1 MSSPA
6 VTRRAAQK
14 AKIQTRAMA
23 SGRRP
28 QSSALL
34 EAKKRAR
41 QKISSGEKRSSDV
54 QTLRDPYQT
63 AMEATKMIRGA
74 TGLVYDRQMAQH
86 LCLWD
91 ENYPECPARLTRV
104 LDRCQELK
112 LLDRCQTIEPKVAT
126 KEQILLKHTDE
137 HFETLKRTSGVRD
150 EQSLEDLSSRFD
162 AIYIH
167 PTTFEL
173 SLLSVG
179 STVALV
185 DAVAQGRVQNGMA
198 IIRPP
203 GHHAMKAEFNGYC
216 FFNNVAI
223 AAAEVLASGAAERV
237 LIVDWD
243 IHHGQG
249 TQRMFYDDP
258 RVLYF
263 SVHRFEH
270 GQFWPNLRESDFDC
284 VGAGAGRG
292 FNVNLP
298 LNQTGMTDADYLAI
312 FQQILL
318 PMAIEFA
325 PNLVIVSAGF
335 DSALGDEKGEME
347 ITPAGYAHLLSPLMS
362 LAAGKVAV
370 ILEGGYCLRS
380 LAEGA
385 ALTLKTLLGD
395 PCPNLQPLTAPCE
408 SVQESILNCISVHRP
423 FWRCFQVHRTYGL
436 EEVNNINPPR
446 ELHQVVSVFK
456 GSTER
461 PERFETRNC
470 YPVQSEESLRK
481 IDERLQRL
489 EMSTRLTVAPKR
501 VCLAYDNA
509 MTQHRNDFEEHPE
522 CPERITKIW
531 ERFQEFGTADRMH
544 RVTTRRATEEDLCLV
559 HAPEHVKLMQEAV
572 QRRDLEAFGDRYNSV
587 YFHSSTWECATVA
600 AGCVLQTVDEVL
612 NGNCQSGICVVRP
625 PGHHAES
632 DLPHGFCIFN
642 NVAVAA
648 EYAVRN
654 HGLRRV
660 LIVDWDVHHGNGIQH
675 IFETRRDVLY
685 ISLHRFDHGNFFPKS
700 PDGDYSEVGSG
711 AGEGF
716 NVNIPWNRKGMGD
729 VEYTAAF
736 HSIVMPIAYEFNPEL
751 VLVSAGFDAA
761 VGDPLGGCKVSP
773 EAYGH
778 FTHWLSALA
787 NGRLIICLEGG
798 YNVNSISYAMTM
810 CSKALLGDPL
820 PPLDCCGRDL
830 SASCVETLR
839 SVMSVQRK
847 YWRCLKF
854 CKKLPDFVAGDD
866 AAAAGGL
873 SEMMQGMAIADEPCD
888 SDSTNERTK
897 KKAGDPQPGPST
909 SRGQTTSGEAN
920 QSLSDY
926 LAENAAALANEE
938 MFAVVPLKNCPHLA
952 ELEDSRMPKEINTR
966 GPCEECA
973 SPDENWICLH
983 CFRTLCG
990 RYVGEHMLFH
1000 HLDAGHPLTLSFS
1013 DLSVWCYKC
1022 ESYIDNPM
1030 LYKYKNMAH
1039 VHKFGGEE
1047 MVWPYGS
1054 DTLRLDQ
1061 VANN

>member
-14 AKIQTRAMA
+14 AKIQTRSKATGGVPQRPKS
-23 SGRRP
+23 SGG
-28 QSSALL
+28 LM
-34 EAKKRAR
+34 EAKRRAR
-41 QKISSGEKRSSDV
+41 QRISNSGKRNSDT

-63 AMEATKMIRGA
+63 TMEAIEVVRGA
-74 TGLVYDRQMAQH
+74 TGLIYDRQMAQH
-86 LCLWD
+86 KCLWD
-91 ENYPECPARLTRV
+91 ENYPECPARLTCI

-112 LLDRCQTIEPKVAT
+112 LMDRCLTIDPKTAT
-126 KEQILLKHTDE
+126 KEQILLKHTEE
-137 HFETLKRTSGVRD
+137 HYDTLKGTSRSTD
-150 EQSLEDLSSRFD
+150 EVALEDLSSHYD

-179 STVALV
+179 STVELV
-185 DAVAQGRVQNGMA
+185 NAVAEGTVQNGMA

-223 AAAEVLASGAAERV
+223 AAEEVLLRGDIERI

-263 SVHRFEH
+263 SIHRFEH
-270 GQFWPNLRESDFDC
+270 GAFWPNLRESDFDW
-284 VGAGAGRG
+284 VGEGAGRG
-292 FNVNLP
+292 FNFNLP
-298 LNQTGMTDADYLAI
+298 LNQIGMTDADYLAI
-312 FQQILL
+312 FQQVLM
-318 PMAIEFA
+318 PVATEFS
-325 PNLVIVSAGF
+325 PNLVILSAGY

-362 LAAGKVAV
+362 LAGGKIAV

-395 PCPNLQPLTAPCE
+395 PCPNIEPLAPPCD
-408 SVQESILNCISVHRP
+408 SVQETILNCISVQRKY
-423 FWRCFQVHRTYGL
+423 WKSLQIHRTYGL
-436 EEVNNINPPR
+436 EEVNNINPQR
-446 ELHQVVSVFK
+446 ELHQVTTVFK

-461 PERFETRNC
+461 PEKFDTRNC
-470 YPVQSEESLRK
+470 YPIQDQECVRRN
-481 IDERLQRL
+481 DERLQRL
-489 EMSTRLTVAPKR
+489 ELSTNLRVAPKR
-501 VCLAYDNA
+501 VCFVYDEA
-509 MTQHRNDFEEHPE
+509 MAEHKNDFEVHPE
-522 CPERITKIW
+522 CPARITKIY
-531 ERFQEFGTADRMH
+531 ERFGEYGTIDRMH
-544 RVTTRRATEEDLCLV
+544 RVGSRQATLEELHLV
-559 HAPEHVKLMQEAV
+559 HSPVHVKLMKECV
-572 QRRDLEAFGDRYNSV
+572 QRKDLEAFGERYNSV
-587 YFHSSTWECATVA
+587 YFHNSTWTCATLA
-600 AGCVLQTVDEVL
+600 AGSVLQVVDEVV
-612 NGNCQSGICVVRP
+612 NGDSQSGICVVRP

-642 NVAVAA
+642 NIAIAA

-660 LIVDWDVHHGNGIQH
+660 LIVDWDVHHGNGTQH
-675 IFETRRDVLY
+675 IFENRPDVLY
-685 ISLHRFDHGNFFPKS
+685 VSLHRYDYGNFFPKGT
-700 PDGDYSEVGSG
+700 DGDFSEVGSG

-729 VEYTAAF
+729 AEYTAAF
-736 HSIVMPIAYEFNPEL
+736 FSIIMPIAYEFNPEL

-761 VGDPLGGCKVSP
+761 IGDPLGGCKVSP

-778 FTHWLSALA
+778 FTHWLSSLA
-787 NGRLIICLEGG
+787 NGRIIVCLEGG

-820 PPLDCCGRDL
+820 PPLCNREL
-830 SASCVETLR
+830 SSSCVETIQN
-839 SVMSVQRK
+839 VVSVQQK
-847 YWRCLKF
+847 YWKCLKF
-854 CKKLPDFVAGDD
+854 TKKLPDFVGGDVGD
-866 AAAAGGL
+866 L
-873 SEMMQGMAIADEPCD
+873 SELVRGMKIKDEPCD
-888 SDSTNERTK
+888 SDSTNERK
-897 KKAGDPQPGPST
+897 GGGAEPQPGPSS
-909 SRGQTTSGEAN
+909 SRGDATKDH

-926 LAENAAALANEE
+926 LAENATALANEE
-938 MFAVVPLKNCPHLA
+938 MFAVVPLKNCPHLTLLDPSQA
-952 ELEDSRMPKEINTR
+952 PTEINTFA
-966 GPCEECA
+966 PCEVCTSA
-973 SPDENWICLH
+973 VENWICLH

-990 RYVGEHMLFH
+990 RYVGEHMLYH
-1000 HLDAGHPLTLSFS
+1000 HLDTEHPLTLSYS

-1039 VHKFGGEE
+1039 VCKFGGEE
-1047 MVWPYGS
+1047 MVWPYG
-1054 DTLRLDQ
+1054 DTQFTLETTK
-1061 VANN
+1061 